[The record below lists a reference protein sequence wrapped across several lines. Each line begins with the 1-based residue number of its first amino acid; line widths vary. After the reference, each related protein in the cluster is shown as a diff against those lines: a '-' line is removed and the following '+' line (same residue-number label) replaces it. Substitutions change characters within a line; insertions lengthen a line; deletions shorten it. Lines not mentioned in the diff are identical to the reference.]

1 MRGPAVSSSSRLFPG
16 PTLLSLGVAR
26 RAALVWGGFLLTL
39 TSWPRPPEVPILSG
53 IPNFDKTVHLGLYG
67 VEAFFLYAS
76 IRWPGRAR
84 FSLLRVLAVVG
95 AMAVWGTADEVHQ
108 HWIPGRSVEAGDA
121 GADTLGALFGSLAAS
136 ARSSLRRG

>member
-1 MRGPAVSSSSRLFPG
+1 MKAPAVSPSSRPFST
-16 PTLLSLGVAR
+16 PTLLSLSAA
-26 RAALVWGGFLLTL
+26 RAAALIWAGFLFTL

-53 IPNFDKTVHLGLYG
+53 IPNFDKVVHLGLYG
-67 VEAFFLYAS
+67 VEGFFVYAS

-84 FSLLRVLAVVG
+84 FSLLRVLAIVG

-121 GADTLGALFGSLAAS
+121 GADTLGALVGSLAAS
-136 ARSSLRRG
+136 ARSGRRRG

>member
-1 MRGPAVSSSSRLFPG
+1 LF
-16 PTLLSLGVAR
+16 
-26 RAALVWGGFLLTL
+26 TL

-53 IPNFDKTVHLGLYG
+53 IPSFDKGVHLGLYG
-67 VEAFFLYAS
+67 VEGFLLYAS

-108 HWIPGRSVEAGDA
+108 HWIPGRSMEAGDA
-121 GADTLGALFGSLAAS
+121 GADTLGALIGSLAAS
-136 ARSSLRRG
+136 ARSSMRRG